1 VSCEA
6 RVRVADIPILIHR
19 HRIVLR
25 VIGDD
30 TKKKLRAELGGSDQ
44 TQVRGPGAPRINSR
58 STKRKSLLTAEAIV
72 LEPAQSNPD
81 PLHGKRPFII
91 SQATYHPSPKDHL
104 RADNFA
110 PCATIPF
117 IIRLPVETPVLTKGM
132 IKTSSLY
139 RKEKHF
145 PTVLTPAMPVAKDPP
160 SFGSNSAGSNSGV
173 AAFYSYPFS
182 NSAYSTTPGY
192 DAPTPAPNGDF
203 YYAPATPSA
212 SSGPTWPGN
221 ANPGATGSANNGTRL
236 LLTDEEGKIYWK
248 HQARRSVWRAMKR
261 MWPKVGE
268 IITEDE
274 VCEPVTNP
282 AAPPEIELDIKN
294 VVSQVSEEDLF
305 PMPSMKRVNPKK
317 PEEQMAVLELVS
329 EYLGFETKHLKGPGA
344 GAGDRLWIWAGN
356 LETIQGL
363 KSARHAA
370 PPDSV
375 LHNIHPVLQLFD
387 IRQSFLLELLKQ
399 HYGKPNDKDLT
410 SLCHHMQIM
419 NRKFLI
425 FGFSV
430 TGQYAEGLLLH
441 SLESHLI
448 DSILSV
454 TKIRES
460 GPKTKQE
467 VLDIITKVYET
478 YLDPETVKAYQAVTE
493 ANNRDEVFENHMLLM
508 QHSIVYFSLLEC
520 IAAASTDNLLHIL
533 AWIATA
539 FQGLTSARS
548 TKMARELLDLV
559 SGLQGEWS
567 SEIRAAVLGSMIIPK
582 PTGAPYPVLSS
593 HPAAAKVPGE
603 FHEVDFAMKQLLRQT
618 KTVFDLR
625 DNPKYDF
632 FREVATPNIRTISKV
647 VRNAEEALGTA
658 PRTANQWKS
667 PAENVDPDKE
677 IPKLVKELREGRVGE
692 WVAGRKASFKV
703 EHLLANGE
711 EKIRGAG
718 FLEEF
723 CRRGDRAVV
732 DGEDAADETEQLEG
746 EKEWRRRN
754 LFFAPDFGF
763 DWGL

>member
-1 VSCEA
+1 M
-6 RVRVADIPILIHR
+6 LISLGT
-19 HRIVLR
+19 VLR

-30 TKKKLRAELGGSDQ
+30 TKKKLRAELGGSDL
-44 TQVRGPGAPRINSR
+44 QVRGPGAPRVNSR
-58 STKRKSLLTAEAIV
+58 VAKRKSVPSTEVAAVESSANL
-72 LEPAQSNPD
+72 D
-81 PLHGKRPFII
+81 PLHGKRAFVI
-91 SQATYHPSPKDHL
+91 SQTTYHPSPKDHL

-117 IIRLPVETPVLTKGM
+117 IIRLPTSTPVLTKGM
-132 IKTSSLY
+132 VKTSSTS
-139 RKEKHF
+139 RRERF
-145 PTVLTPAMPVAKDPP
+145 FTVAASAPPVASRDPP
-160 SFGSNSAGSNSGV
+160 SVGSFGGNGVGSSSNT
-173 AAFYSYPFS
+173 AAYYGYNFP

-203 YYAPATPSA
+203 YYAPPTPNIGA
-212 SSGPTWPGN
+212 GPTWPG
-221 ANPGATGSANNGTRL
+221 SANAGVSGPAGSPGDGSRL
-236 LLTDEEGKIYWK
+236 LMVGEDGRVFWK
-248 HQARRSVWRAMKR
+248 SQARRGVWRAMKR
-261 MWPKVGE
+261 LWPKIGDIISEGE
-268 IITEDE
+268 MYESRDSGEAE
-274 VCEPVTNP
+274 VRSCAT
-282 AAPPEIELDIKN
+282 
-294 VVSQVSEEDLF
+294 QVSEEDLF
-305 PMPSMKRVNPKK
+305 PMPSMKRVNPKNAT
-317 PEEQMAVLELVS
+317 EQIAVLDLVAD
-329 EYLGFETKHLKGPGA
+329 YLGFESRQLKGPLPSA
-344 GAGDRLWIWAGN
+344 DERLWIWAGN

-363 KSARHAA
+363 RSARSNATA
-370 PPDSV
+370 DSV

-399 HYGKPNDKDLT
+399 HYGKPNDKDPT
-410 SLCHHMQIM
+410 SLCHHMQVM

-448 DSILSV
+448 DSILTV

-467 VLDIITKVYET
+467 VLDIIAKVYDT
-478 YLDPETVKAYQAVTE
+478 YLDPETAKTYQSAPD
-493 ANNRDEVFENHMLLM
+493 AAARDEVFENHMLLM
-508 QHSIVYFSLLEC
+508 QHSLVYVTLLEC
-520 IAAASTDNLLHIL
+520 IATASTSSLLHVL
-533 AWIATA
+533 TWLATA
-539 FQGLTSARS
+539 FQSLSSPRS
-548 TKMARELLDLV
+548 TKMGRELLDLV
-559 SGLQGEWS
+559 AGLTHEWAP
-567 SEIRAAVLGSMIIPK
+567 ELRDAILGSMIIPK
-582 PTGAPYPVLSS
+582 PPGAAYPVLSA
-593 HPAAAKVPGE
+593 HPATAKVHGDYQ
-603 FHEVDFAMKQLLRQT
+603 EVDFAMKQLLRQT

-692 WVAGRKASFKV
+692 WVPGRKASFRV
-703 EHLLANGE
+703 EHLLAHGE
-711 EKIRGAG
+711 DRVRAVG

-723 CRRGDRAVV
+723 CKRGDAEVGGEGTG
-732 DGEDAADETEQLEG
+732 GEDEPVEG

>member
-1 VSCEA
+1 MEINT
-6 RVRVADIPILIHR
+6 DIWGV
-19 HRIVLR
+19 VLR

-30 TKKKLRAELGGSDQ
+30 TKKKLRAELGGSDL
-44 TQVRGPGAPRINSR
+44 QVRGPGAPRVNSR
-58 STKRKSLLTAEAIV
+58 AAKRKSIPST
-72 LEPAQSNPD
+72 EPVIPEPPANPD
-81 PLHGKRPFII
+81 PLHGKRPFVI
-91 SQATYHPSPKDHL
+91 SQTTYHPSPKDHL

-117 IIRLPVETPVLTKGM
+117 IIRLPTSTPVLTKGM
-132 IKTSSLY
+132 VKTSSAFRRERFLAV
-139 RKEKHF
+139 
-145 PTVLTPAMPVAKDPP
+145 PVPPAPAPSREPP
-160 SFGSNSAGSNSGV
+160 SVGSFGSNGVGPGSNT
-173 AAFYSYPFS
+173 AAYYGYAFA

-203 YYAPATPSA
+203 YYAPPTPNIGA
-212 SSGPTWPGN
+212 GPTWPGSAN
-221 ANPGATGSANNGTRL
+221 AVPGAPGSPDDGSRL
-236 LLTDEEGKIYWK
+236 LMAGEEGRIFWK
-248 HQARRSVWRAMKR
+248 NQARRGVWRAMKR
-261 MWPKVGE
+261 LWPKIGDIIGEGE
-268 IITEDE
+268 ICESRSTEDGVE
-274 VCEPVTNP
+274 ADVKSCAT
-282 AAPPEIELDIKN
+282 
-294 VVSQVSEEDLF
+294 QVSEEDLF
-305 PMPSMKRVNPKK
+305 PMPSMKRVNPKN
-317 PEEQMAVLELVS
+317 PTEQTSVLDLVTD
-329 EYLGFETKHLKGPGA
+329 YLGFESRHLKGPLPSA
-344 GAGDRLWIWAGN
+344 DERLWIWAGN

-363 KSARHAA
+363 KSARSNATA
-370 PPDSV
+370 DSV

-399 HYGKPNDKDLT
+399 HYGKPNDKDPT
-410 SLCHHMQIM
+410 SLCHHMQAM

-448 DSILSV
+448 DSILTV

-467 VLDIITKVYET
+467 VLDIIAKVYDT
-478 YLDPETVKAYQAVTE
+478 YLDPDTAKTYQSAPD
-493 ANNRDEVFENHMLLM
+493 AANRDEVFENHMLLM
-508 QHSIVYFSLLEC
+508 QHSLVYVALLEC
-520 IAAASTDNLLHIL
+520 IATASTANLLHVL
-533 AWIATA
+533 TWLATA
-539 FQGLTSARS
+539 FQSLSSPRS
-548 TKMARELLDLV
+548 VKMARELLDLV
-559 SGLQGEWS
+559 AGLTHEWAP
-567 SEIRAAVLGSMIIPK
+567 ELRHAILGSMIIPK
-582 PTGAPYPVLSS
+582 PPGAPYPVLSA
-593 HPAAAKVPGE
+593 HPAAAKVRGDYQ
-603 FHEVDFAMKQLLRQT
+603 EVDFAMKQLLRQT

-692 WVAGRKASFKV
+692 WVPGRKASFRV
-703 EHLLANGE
+703 EHLLAHGE
-711 EKIRGAG
+711 DKVRAGG

-723 CRRGDRAVV
+723 CRRGDAAVV
-732 DGEDAADETEQLEG
+732 GGGGGAGVGGSAGEGVEGEEEVVEG